1 MKSVGEPVLRV
12 DGLGVTIG
20 RREIV
25 RGVSFE
31 VHREQTIGIVGE
43 SGSGKS
49 MTVLAATG
57 LLDAPG
63 AVASGASTLVGR
75 LVRLRASLISEVAWF
90 WICWIWLLICWS
102 DRAAVSTF
110 CA

>member
-1 MKSVGEPVLRV
+1 MGPVLHVHDLRV
-12 DGLGVTIG
+12 AIG

-25 RGVSFE
+25 AGVSFE
-31 VHREQTIGIVGE
+31 VHREQTMGIVGE

-63 AVASGASTLVGR
+63 AVVSGASTLA
-75 LVRLRASLISEVAWF
+75 L
-90 WICWIWLLICWS
+90 
-102 DRAAVSTF
+102 
-110 CA
+110 